1 MRSFLLCRCCLLAVS
16 SCFSLTTSLVLHMY
30 DTNVS
35 IVIFYDPNKTG
46 LILFFRNVN
55 TDPAWTLGPHI
66 FFFFF

>member
-1 MRSFLLCRCCLLAVS
+1 MSSSLLCRRWLLAVS

-30 DTNVS
+30 DTNMS

-55 TDPAWTLGPHI
+55 TDPARTLGPHMRRL
-66 FFFFF
+66 